1 MKIKLYKSVA
11 LCSLLALA
19 GCHDFE
25 ELNTNPYAPIYD
37 PTVENVSADGID
49 IDYTLTDNAMA
60 SLKGMEGAI
69 GSIFANFTYE
79 GLYNDYQ
86 TTTNLTHDIYAGYWG
101 NNVSGFVNQAPTYS
115 YTDGWSASRWKHFYD
130 DRSTSEYSQLV
141 KTFYFCNKDYY
152 HTAFYITR
160 IYYAFLL
167 SMQTDTYGDIPVA
180 YYVKGA
186 MPPEENVTYT
196 PQKEVYNILFQ
207 LLDQI
212 QTRHSISAALLY
224 YPEDRYYSQLVK
236 TFYFC
241 NKDYYHTAFYI
252 TRIYYAFLLSMQTD
266 TYGDIPV
273 AYYVKGAMPPE
284 ENVSYTP
291 QKEVYNILFQLL
303 DQAITELHQENLPAV
318 SQYDLGDND
327 KCYGGDVDKWRRF
340 ANTLRLRLALRV
352 SNVNPELA
360 QTQAKAA
367 LTDPAGLMQSQD
379 DNMKQTPKRQYIAGG
394 NENIYALL
402 FSWTGN
408 AVLSKEM
415 ERAYKNQALKE
426 GAAADAV
433 TFNENSENCYLDPRC
448 EVLWFRPTPFDS
460 LTTSPLP
467 TENLKRDFNG
477 VMNGETNVGGSYL
490 NRYSANRCILSSDA
504 MNKDYWWNLARE
516 IVWMGYS
523 ESLFLKAEAAL
534 RWPSLVDET
543 AEALYLKGIKASMD
557 YYEIDADKAN
567 EYISHLDG
575 VKAFAGGSKEEQLE
589 QIITQKWIA
598 VFPNGNEG
606 WAEVRRTDYPR
617 YLLAPVNGNNS
628 NGEVASGKLI
638 KRINYPNS
646 ESRNPNKPGNVNQG
660 SRVWWDV
667 ADTMNDKGQWHTP
680 NNFR

>member
-49 IDYTLTDNAMA
+49 IDYTLTEHAMA

-79 GLYNDYQ
+79 GPYNDYQ

-180 YYVKGA
+180 YYVQGA
-186 MPPEENVTYT
+186 MPPEENVT
-196 PQKEVYNILFQ
+196 
-207 LLDQI
+207 
-212 QTRHSISAALLY
+212 
-224 YPEDRYYSQLVK
+224 
-236 TFYFC
+236 
-241 NKDYYHTAFYI
+241 
-252 TRIYYAFLLSMQTD
+252 
-266 TYGDIPV
+266 
-273 AYYVKGAMPPE
+273 
-284 ENVSYTP
+284 YTP

-352 SNVNPELA
+352 SNVDPALA

-426 GAAADAV
+426 GAPADAV
-433 TFNENSENCYLDPRC
+433 TFNESSENCYLDPRC

-516 IVWMGYS
+516 IVWMGYA

-575 VKAFAGGSKEEQLE
+575 VKAFTGGSKEEQLE

-667 ADTMNDKGQWHTP
+667 ADTMNDRGQWHTP

>member
-37 PTVENVSADGID
+37 PTVEHVSAEGID
-49 IDYTLTDNAMA
+49 IDYTLTEHAMA

-79 GLYNDYQ
+79 GPYNDYQ
-86 TTTNLTHDIYAGYWG
+86 VTTNLTHDIYAGYWG

-115 YTDGWSASRWKHFYD
+115 YTDGWSANRWKHFYD

-167 SMQTDTYGDIPVA
+167 SMHTDTYGDIPVA

-186 MPPEENVTYT
+186 MPPEENV
-196 PQKEVYNILFQ
+196 
-207 LLDQI
+207 
-212 QTRHSISAALLY
+212 A
-224 YPEDRYYSQLVK
+224 
-236 TFYFC
+236 
-241 NKDYYHTAFYI
+241 
-252 TRIYYAFLLSMQTD
+252 
-266 TYGDIPV
+266 
-273 AYYVKGAMPPE
+273 
-284 ENVSYTP
+284 YTP

-303 DQAITELHQENLPAV
+303 DQAITALHQENLPAV
-318 SQYDLGDND
+318 SQYDLGDHD

-352 SNVNPELA
+352 SNVDPALA
-360 QTQAKAA
+360 RTQAQAA
-367 LTDPAGLMQSQD
+367 LADPAGLMQSQD

-402 FSWTGN
+402 FSWSGN

-426 GAAADAV
+426 DAAPDATT
-433 TFNENSENCYLDPRC
+433 TFNENSANCYLDPRC

-460 LTTSPLP
+460 LTASPLP
-467 TENLKRDFNG
+467 IENPKRDFNG

-490 NRYSANRCILSSDA
+490 NRYSANRCMLSSDA
-504 MNKDYWWNLARE
+504 MNKNYWWNLARE
-516 IVWMGYS
+516 IVWMGYA

-543 AEALYLKGIKASMD
+543 PESLYLKGIKASMD
-557 YYEIDADKAN
+557 YYEIDSDKAR

-628 NGEVASGKLI
+628 NGEVGAGKLI

-646 ESRNPNKPGNVNQG
+646 ESRNPNKPGDVNQG

-667 ADTMNDKGQWHTP
+667 ADTMSDNGQWHTP
-680 NNFR
+680 DNFR

>member
-49 IDYTLTDNAMA
+49 IDYTLTEHAMA

-79 GLYNDYQ
+79 GPYNDYQ

-152 HTAFYITR
+152 HTAFYMTR

-167 SMQTDTYGDIPVA
+167 SMQTDNYGDIPVA

-186 MPPEENVTYT
+186 MPPEENVT
-196 PQKEVYNILFQ
+196 
-207 LLDQI
+207 
-212 QTRHSISAALLY
+212 
-224 YPEDRYYSQLVK
+224 
-236 TFYFC
+236 
-241 NKDYYHTAFYI
+241 
-252 TRIYYAFLLSMQTD
+252 
-266 TYGDIPV
+266 
-273 AYYVKGAMPPE
+273 
-284 ENVSYTP
+284 YTP

-352 SNVNPELA
+352 SNVDPALA

-516 IVWMGYS
+516 IVWMGYA

-667 ADTMNDKGQWHTP
+667 ADTMNDRGQWHTP

>member
-49 IDYTLTDNAMA
+49 IDYTLTEHAMA

-79 GLYNDYQ
+79 GPYNDYQ

-167 SMQTDTYGDIPVA
+167 SMQTDTYGDIPVV

-196 PQKEVYNILFQ
+196 PQKEVYNILF
-207 LLDQI
+207 L
-212 QTRHSISAALLY
+212 
-224 YPEDRYYSQLVK
+224 
-236 TFYFC
+236 
-241 NKDYYHTAFYI
+241 
-252 TRIYYAFLLSMQTD
+252 
-266 TYGDIPV
+266 
-273 AYYVKGAMPPE
+273 
-284 ENVSYTP
+284 
-291 QKEVYNILFQLL
+291 LL

-352 SNVNPELA
+352 SNVDPALA

-467 TENLKRDFNG
+467 TENLKKDFNG

-516 IVWMGYS
+516 IVWMGYA

-575 VKAFAGGSKEEQLE
+575 VKAFTGGSKEEQLE

-667 ADTMNDKGQWHTP
+667 ADTMNDRGQWHTP

>member
-49 IDYTLTDNAMA
+49 IDYTLTEHAMA

-79 GLYNDYQ
+79 GPYNDYQ

-167 SMQTDTYGDIPVA
+167 SMRTDTYGDIPVA

-186 MPPEENVTYT
+186 MPPEENVT
-196 PQKEVYNILFQ
+196 
-207 LLDQI
+207 
-212 QTRHSISAALLY
+212 
-224 YPEDRYYSQLVK
+224 
-236 TFYFC
+236 
-241 NKDYYHTAFYI
+241 
-252 TRIYYAFLLSMQTD
+252 
-266 TYGDIPV
+266 
-273 AYYVKGAMPPE
+273 
-284 ENVSYTP
+284 YTP

-352 SNVNPELA
+352 SNVDPALA

-516 IVWMGYS
+516 IVWMGYA

-667 ADTMNDKGQWHTP
+667 ADTMNDRGQWHTP

>member
-1 MKIKLYKSVA
+1 MKKKNIINKLIVA
-11 LCSLLALA
+11 PLVMGFMSCTGNYMDINSNPYQPGDLTPDDYALGSAMSNLASTVISSDVNTAQFTDCLLGGPLGGYFADSNA
-19 GCHDFE
+19 GWSNTISNFNATNDWTRVFLISDRIISTLYGNLSTVKQVSE
-25 ELNTNPYAPIYD
+25 NTNNPVPYAIAQIIKVAAMSRVTDAYGPIPYSKIGQDGKITIPYD
-37 PTVENVSADGID
+37 TQE
-49 IDYTLTDNAMA
+49 
-60 SLKGMEGAI
+60 
-69 GSIFANFTYE
+69 
-79 GLYNDYQ
+79 
-86 TTTNLTHDIYAGYWG
+86 
-101 NNVSGFVNQAPTYS
+101 
-115 YTDGWSASRWKHFYD
+115 
-130 DRSTSEYSQLV
+130 
-141 KTFYFCNKDYY
+141 
-152 HTAFYITR
+152 
-160 IYYAFLL
+160 
-167 SMQTDTYGDIPVA
+167 
-180 YYVKGA
+180 
-186 MPPEENVTYT
+186 
-196 PQKEVYNILFQ
+196 EVYNAFFKE
-207 LLDQI
+207 LDE
-212 QTRHSISAALLY
+212 SIEVLTENRNAALVASA
-224 YPEDRYYSQLVK
+224 DFVYSGNVQKWVK
-236 TFYFC
+236 
-241 NKDYYHTAFYI
+241 
-252 TRIYYAFLLSMQTD
+252 
-266 TYGDIPV
+266 
-273 AYYVKGAMPPE
+273 
-284 ENVSYTP
+284 
-291 QKEVYNILFQLL
+291 
-303 DQAITELHQENLPAV
+303 
-318 SQYDLGDND
+318 
-327 KCYGGDVDKWRRF
+327 F

-516 IVWMGYS
+516 IVWMGYA

-667 ADTMNDKGQWHTP
+667 TDTMNDRGQWHTP

>member
-49 IDYTLTDNAMA
+49 IDYTLTEHAMA

-79 GLYNDYQ
+79 GPYNDYQ

-167 SMQTDTYGDIPVA
+167 SMPTDTYGDIPVA

-186 MPPEENVTYT
+186 MPPEENVT
-196 PQKEVYNILFQ
+196 
-207 LLDQI
+207 
-212 QTRHSISAALLY
+212 
-224 YPEDRYYSQLVK
+224 
-236 TFYFC
+236 
-241 NKDYYHTAFYI
+241 
-252 TRIYYAFLLSMQTD
+252 
-266 TYGDIPV
+266 
-273 AYYVKGAMPPE
+273 
-284 ENVSYTP
+284 YTP

-352 SNVNPELA
+352 SNVDPALA

-516 IVWMGYS
+516 IVWMGYA

-575 VKAFAGGSKEEQLE
+575 VKAFAGGSKEEQFE

-667 ADTMNDKGQWHTP
+667 ADTMNDRGQWHTP

>member
-49 IDYTLTDNAMA
+49 IDYTLTEHAMA

-79 GLYNDYQ
+79 GPYNDYQ

-180 YYVKGA
+180 YYVNGA
-186 MPPEENVTYT
+186 MPPEENVT
-196 PQKEVYNILFQ
+196 
-207 LLDQI
+207 
-212 QTRHSISAALLY
+212 
-224 YPEDRYYSQLVK
+224 
-236 TFYFC
+236 
-241 NKDYYHTAFYI
+241 
-252 TRIYYAFLLSMQTD
+252 
-266 TYGDIPV
+266 
-273 AYYVKGAMPPE
+273 
-284 ENVSYTP
+284 YTP

-352 SNVNPELA
+352 SNVDPALA

-433 TFNENSENCYLDPRC
+433 TFNESSENCYLDPRC

-516 IVWMGYS
+516 IVWMGYA

-575 VKAFAGGSKEEQLE
+575 VKAFTGGSKEEQLE

-667 ADTMNDKGQWHTP
+667 ADTMNDRGQWHTP

>member
-1 MKIKLYKSVA
+1 M
-11 LCSLLALA
+11 
-19 GCHDFE
+19 
-25 ELNTNPYAPIYD
+25 
-37 PTVENVSADGID
+37 
-49 IDYTLTDNAMA
+49 
-60 SLKGMEGAI
+60 
-69 GSIFANFTYE
+69 
-79 GLYNDYQ
+79 
-86 TTTNLTHDIYAGYWG
+86 
-101 NNVSGFVNQAPTYS
+101 
-115 YTDGWSASRWKHFYD
+115 
-130 DRSTSEYSQLV
+130 
-141 KTFYFCNKDYY
+141 
-152 HTAFYITR
+152 
-160 IYYAFLL
+160 
-167 SMQTDTYGDIPVA
+167 
-180 YYVKGA
+180 
-186 MPPEENVTYT
+186 
-196 PQKEVYNILFQ
+196 
-207 LLDQI
+207 
-212 QTRHSISAALLY
+212 
-224 YPEDRYYSQLVK
+224 
-236 TFYFC
+236 
-241 NKDYYHTAFYI
+241 
-252 TRIYYAFLLSMQTD
+252 
-266 TYGDIPV
+266 
-273 AYYVKGAMPPE
+273 
-284 ENVSYTP
+284 
-291 QKEVYNILFQLL
+291 
-303 DQAITELHQENLPAV
+303 HQENLPAV

-352 SNVNPELA
+352 SNVDPALA

-433 TFNENSENCYLDPRC
+433 TFNESSENCYLDPRC

-516 IVWMGYS
+516 IVWMGYA

-575 VKAFAGGSKEEQLE
+575 VKAFASGSKEEQLE

-667 ADTMNDKGQWHTP
+667 ADTMNDRGQWHTP

>member
-49 IDYTLTDNAMA
+49 IDYTLTEHAMA
-60 SLKGMEGAI
+60 SLKGMGGAI

-79 GLYNDYQ
+79 GPYNDYQ

-167 SMQTDTYGDIPVA
+167 SMQADTYGDIPVA

-186 MPPEENVTYT
+186 MPPEENVT
-196 PQKEVYNILFQ
+196 
-207 LLDQI
+207 
-212 QTRHSISAALLY
+212 
-224 YPEDRYYSQLVK
+224 
-236 TFYFC
+236 
-241 NKDYYHTAFYI
+241 
-252 TRIYYAFLLSMQTD
+252 
-266 TYGDIPV
+266 
-273 AYYVKGAMPPE
+273 
-284 ENVSYTP
+284 YTP

-352 SNVNPELA
+352 SNVDPALA

-516 IVWMGYS
+516 IVWMGYA

-575 VKAFAGGSKEEQLE
+575 VKAFTGGSKEEQLE

>member
-49 IDYTLTDNAMA
+49 IDYTLTEHAMA

-79 GLYNDYQ
+79 GPYNDYQ

-180 YYVKGA
+180 YYVKEA
-186 MPPEENVTYT
+186 MPPEENVT
-196 PQKEVYNILFQ
+196 
-207 LLDQI
+207 
-212 QTRHSISAALLY
+212 
-224 YPEDRYYSQLVK
+224 
-236 TFYFC
+236 
-241 NKDYYHTAFYI
+241 
-252 TRIYYAFLLSMQTD
+252 
-266 TYGDIPV
+266 
-273 AYYVKGAMPPE
+273 
-284 ENVSYTP
+284 YTP

-352 SNVNPELA
+352 SNVDPALA

-516 IVWMGYS
+516 IVWMGYA

-667 ADTMNDKGQWHTP
+667 ADTMNDRGQWHTP

>member
-11 LCSLLALA
+11 LGSLLALA

-49 IDYTLTDNAMA
+49 IDYTLSEHAMA

-79 GLYNDYQ
+79 GPYNDYQ
-86 TTTNLTHDIYAGYWG
+86 ITTNLTHDVYAGYWG
-101 NNVSGFVNQAPTYS
+101 ANVGSFVNQAPTYS
-115 YTDGWSASRWKHFYD
+115 YSDGWSSSRWKHFYD

-167 SMQTDTYGDIPVA
+167 SMQTDTYGDIPIS

-196 PQKEVYNILFQ
+196 AQKDVY
-207 LLDQI
+207 
-212 QTRHSISAALLY
+212 
-224 YPEDRYYSQLVK
+224 
-236 TFYFC
+236 
-241 NKDYYHTAFYI
+241 
-252 TRIYYAFLLSMQTD
+252 
-266 TYGDIPV
+266 G
-273 AYYVKGAMPPE
+273 
-284 ENVSYTP
+284 
-291 QKEVYNILFQLL
+291 ILFQLL
-303 DQAITELHQENLPAV
+303 DQAAVKLRPENIPAT
-318 SQYDLGDND
+318 SQYTLGDND
-327 KCYGGDVDKWRRF
+327 KCYNGDVNKWRRF

-352 SNVNPELA
+352 SNVDPAL
-360 QTQAKAA
+360 AKAQAEAA
-367 LTDPAGLMQSQD
+367 LKDPAGLMQSQE

-402 FSWTGN
+402 FSWSGN
-408 AVLSKEM
+408 AVLTKEM
-415 ERAYKNQALKE
+415 ELAYKNQALKE
-426 GAAADAV
+426 GASADGTAS
-433 TFNENSENCYLDPRC
+433 FNNNSEDCYLDPRC
-448 EVLWFRPTPFDS
+448 EILWFRPTPFDS
-460 LTTSPLP
+460 LTSSPLP
-467 TENLKRDFNG
+467 LENPKRDFNG

-523 ESLFLKAEAAL
+523 ESLFLQAEAAL
-534 RWPSLVDET
+534 RWPSLVDGT
-543 AEALYLKGIKASMD
+543 AESLYRKGIKASMD
-557 YYEIDADKAN
+557 YYQIDAAKADN
-567 EYISHLDG
+567 YINHLNG

-598 VFPNGNEG
+598 IFPNGNEG

-617 YLLAPVNGNNS
+617 YLLAPINGNNS

-638 KRINYPNS
+638 KRVNYPNS
-646 ESRNPNKPGNVNQG
+646 ESRNPKKPADVNQG

-667 ADTMNDKGQWHTP
+667 ADAMNDNGEWRTP

>member
-49 IDYTLTDNAMA
+49 IDYTLTEHAMA

-180 YYVKGA
+180 YYVKAA
-186 MPPEENVTYT
+186 MPPEENVT
-196 PQKEVYNILFQ
+196 
-207 LLDQI
+207 
-212 QTRHSISAALLY
+212 
-224 YPEDRYYSQLVK
+224 
-236 TFYFC
+236 
-241 NKDYYHTAFYI
+241 
-252 TRIYYAFLLSMQTD
+252 
-266 TYGDIPV
+266 
-273 AYYVKGAMPPE
+273 
-284 ENVSYTP
+284 YTP

-426 GAAADAV
+426 GAAAADAV

>member
-1 MKIKLYKSVA
+1 MKINLYKSVA

-37 PTVENVSADGID
+37 PTVENVSPDGID
-49 IDYTLTDNAMA
+49 IDYTLTENAMA

-79 GLYNDYQ
+79 GPYNDYQ
-86 TTTNLTHDIYAGYWG
+86 ITTNLTHDIYAGYWG
-101 NNVSGFVNQAPTYS
+101 ANVGSFVNQAPTYS
-115 YTDGWSASRWKHFYD
+115 YTDGWSAYRWKHFYD
-130 DRSTSEYSQLV
+130 DRSISEYSQLI
-141 KTFYFCNKDYY
+141 KTFHFCNKDYY
-152 HTAFYITR
+152 HTAFHITR

-167 SMQTDTYGDIPVA
+167 SMQTDTYGDIPVS

-207 LLDQI
+207 LLDQAV
-212 QTRHSISAALLY
+212 TNLRK
-224 YPEDRYYSQLVK
+224 E
-236 TFYFC
+236 
-241 NKDYYHTAFYI
+241 N
-252 TRIYYAFLLSMQTD
+252 
-266 TYGDIPV
+266 IP
-273 AYYVKGAMPPE
+273 A
-284 ENVSYTP
+284 T
-291 QKEVYNILFQLL
+291 
-303 DQAITELHQENLPAV
+303 
-318 SQYDLGDND
+318 SQYDLADND
-327 KCYGGDVDKWRRF
+327 KCYKGDVDKWRRF

-352 SNVNPELA
+352 SNVDPSLA
-360 QTQAKAA
+360 QTQAQAA
-367 LTDPAGLMQSQD
+367 LTDPAGLMQSHD

-408 AVLSKEM
+408 AVLTKEM
-415 ERAYKNQALKE
+415 EWAYKNQALKE
-426 GAAADAV
+426 TVEVGSA
-433 TFNENSENCYLDPRC
+433 TSFNSKSEDCYLDPRC

-460 LTTSPLP
+460 LTTNPLP
-467 TENLKRDFNG
+467 LENLKRDFNG

-504 MNKDYWWNLARE
+504 MNKNYWWNLARE

-523 ESLFLKAEAAL
+523 ESLFLQAEAAL

-543 AEALYLKGIKASMD
+543 AQALYLKGIKASMD

-567 EYISHLDG
+567 EYINHLDG
-575 VKAFAGGSKEEQLE
+575 VKAFVGGSKEEQLE

-598 VFPNGNEG
+598 IFPNGNEG

-617 YLLAPVNGNNS
+617 YLLAPINGNNS

-646 ESRNPNKPGNVNQG
+646 ESRNPKKPTDVNQG

-667 ADTMNDKGQWHTP
+667 ADTMNDNGQWHTP

>member
-180 YYVKGA
+180 YYV
-186 MPPEENVTYT
+186 M
-196 PQKEVYNILFQ
+196 
-207 LLDQI
+207 
-212 QTRHSISAALLY
+212 
-224 YPEDRYYSQLVK
+224 
-236 TFYFC
+236 
-241 NKDYYHTAFYI
+241 
-252 TRIYYAFLLSMQTD
+252 
-266 TYGDIPV
+266 
-273 AYYVKGAMPPE
+273 GAMPPE

-534 RWPSLVDET
+534 RWPLLVDET